1 MRSTAFPRPS
11 IGVEEEFFLVGR
23 VSRVLEDR
31 GPQVVKSARDLLGDQ
46 VQAEFLTS
54 QIEVCTPPLADL
66 ASVRA
71 ELTRLRRA
79 VADAAAAE
87 GCLVVASGT
96 PVLAPERVVPV
107 TDKPRYAHMA
117 ARYGALV
124 DQLGGGLCGCHVHL
138 GTFDRAGA
146 LALGNRLRPWLPV
159 LQAVS
164 ANSPYASGADTGYA
178 SWRSV
183 MWAQWPTVGPAPA
196 VDEDGYEHMIDAL
209 VRSDTILDRGML
221 YWHSRPS
228 EHVPTLEIRVA
239 DVCADADTTVLI
251 AALLRGLASALL
263 VDIREGRPAPDAGTP
278 LVAAAHRRAAQA
290 GLQGVGLDPV
300 TGTAIPTS
308 VLLDRLVARATP
320 ALDALGDL
328 ETVHTLLDRVRTRG
342 CGADRQRSVFRATGD
357 LTAVIDDL
365 ARTTADTAG
374 AAPTTPTAPN
384 TGHPATGTGAESALP
399 PGLPH
404 PTSGTAG
411 RGTATPDLGRPD
423 EVA

>member
-23 VSRVLEDR
+23 TSRLLEDR
-31 GPQVVKSARDLLGDQ
+31 APQVVKSAQDTLGDQ
-46 VQAEFLTS
+46 IQAEFLTS
-54 QIEVCTPPLADL
+54 QIEVCTPPLANL
-66 ASVRA
+66 ASLRA
-71 ELTRLRRA
+71 ELTRLREA
-79 VADAAAAE
+79 VAVAAAAE

-96 PVLAPERVVPV
+96 PVLAPDRAVPV

-138 GTFDRAGA
+138 GTLDRAGA

-159 LQAVS
+159 IQAVA
-164 ANSPYASGADTGYA
+164 ANSPYAAGIDTGYA

-183 MWAQWPTVGPAPA
+183 MWAQWPTVGPAPT
-196 VDEDGYEHMIDAL
+196 VDEHEYEHMIDAL

-221 YWHSRPS
+221 YWHCRPS

-239 DVCADADTTVLI
+239 DVCADPDTTVLI
-251 AALLRGLASALL
+251 AGLLRGLASAFLA
-263 VDIREGRPAPDAGTP
+263 DIREGRPAPEVGTP
-278 LVAAAHRRAAQA
+278 LLAAAHCRAAHA
-290 GLQGVGLDPV
+290 GLAGAGLDPV
-300 TGTAIPTS
+300 TGTPAPAA

-328 ETVHTLLDRVRTRG
+328 ETVHALLDTLRRNG
-342 CGADRQRSVFRATGD
+342 CGADRQRAAYHRTGT
-357 LTAVIDDL
+357 LTHVLDTL
-365 ARTTADTAG
+365 AHTTA
-374 AAPTTPTAPN
+374 PTVTTHPDN
-384 TGHPATGTGAESALP
+384 T
-399 PGLPH
+399 
-404 PTSGTAG
+404 
-411 RGTATPDLGRPD
+411 D

>member
-1 MRSTAFPRPS
+1 MPSTAFPRPS
-11 IGVEEEFFLVGR
+11 IGVEEEFFLMGRLGR
-23 VSRVLEDR
+23 VLDDR
-31 GPQVVKSARDLLGDQ
+31 APQVVKTARDALGDH

-54 QIEVCTPPLADL
+54 QIEVCTPPLASL
-66 ASVRA
+66 ASLRT

-79 VADAAAAE
+79 VAVAAAAE

-96 PVLAPERVVPV
+96 PVLAPDRVVPV
-107 TDKPRYAHMA
+107 TDQPRYAHMA

-159 LQAVS
+159 IQALS
-164 ANSPYASGADTGYA
+164 ANSPYVGGADTGYA

-183 MWAQWPTVGPAPA
+183 MWEQWPTVGPAPQL
-196 VDEDGYEHMIDAL
+196 DLHEYEHVIDAL

-239 DVCADADTTVLI
+239 DVCADPDTTVLI
-251 AALLRGLASALL
+251 AALLRGLASVCLM
-263 VDIREGRPAPDAGTP
+263 DIREGRPAPEVRAP
-278 LVAAAHRRAAQA
+278 LLTAAHRRAAQA
-290 GLQGVGLDPV
+290 GLAGVGLDPM
-300 TGTAIPTS
+300 TGSPEPAA

-328 ETVHTLLDRVRTRG
+328 ATVHTLLDGVRRDG
-342 CGADRQRSVFRATGD
+342 CGADRQRSAYRRTGN
-357 LTAVIDDL
+357 LTGVIDDL
-365 ARTTADTAG
+365 AHTTAPG
-374 AAPTTPTAPN
+374 IE
-384 TGHPATGTGAESALP
+384 HPQSDGELGLLP
-399 PGLPH
+399 KLPR
-404 PTSGTAG
+404 PDADDE
-411 RGTATPDLGRPD
+411 TPDVDEPD